1 MRYTPK
7 QLRIGI
13 NNAEQVIWHYAQYD
27 RTTPYQDAIIQLN
40 IRRIRRLENMLWATK
55 GNLYLYNQ

>member
-1 MRYTPK
+1 MKYTPK

-13 NNAEQVIWHYAQYD
+13 NNCEQVIWHYAQYD
-27 RTTPYQDAIIQLN
+27 TTTPYQDAVIQLN